1 MNSDPVL
8 RSNTGFK
15 RKEKWNLK
23 DVQEKEII
31 LPSELFKLYFYEG

>member
-8 RSNTGFK
+8 RSSRGFK
-15 RKEKWNLK
+15 RKEKWDLK

-31 LPSELFKLYFYEG
+31 LPSVRFN